1 MAVMCALKYKRIKQV
16 EAYTFLILPAE
27 KEDAKKKTEKE
38 TAIDV
43 KKKEPGKAPEA
54 KQGTTKV
61 AAQAAKKD
69 EKKEDSK
76 KTKNLQKNSPREKV
90 RKCMPSLF
98 VYTVSLYYYYWSAA
112 VVRPAVLNLPFLG
125 FMHVDSVEFLLE

>member
-61 AAQAAKKD
+61 AAQ
-69 EKKEDSK
+69 DSK